1 MWLVLATMCL
11 AHSPFSRRI
20 GTSTRSARSA
30 APRAIWHFLDLFHP
44 DTRNKQLH
52 RPGVQ
57 EIRSNLQNKFAFC
70 SLTLSTKR
78 TLIYYLCLFQ
88 FLQKK
93 RKGKNAAETQ
103 KKIYAVYGEGAMTE
117 QWFVKFRAG
126 DFLLNDAPLSGR
138 PGFPWWRSG

>member
-78 TLIYYLCLFQ
+78 
-88 FLQKK
+88 
-93 RKGKNAAETQ
+93 KGKNAAETQ